1 MWRAAL
7 KGALGHRARLVISGL
22 VVTFSVAFVVAT
34 LVFTDTLSTSFETI
48 FEDSFAGFDI
58 QVRSEIDPELSFA
71 IPEPIDTAW
80 LDIVRSVDGVAQAQG
95 SVTGFLQMEGP
106 DGEPIESQGP
116 PILALTWPEV
126 PSIAEIRTGTAP
138 AGLDQVAIDAA
149 TATSADIEVGDR
161 IVVVGLG
168 GPTSVE
174 VSGIVAFGDAESA
187 GGVITV
193 FSAVELGQQLFDLE
207 GRYSS
212 LEIVAEGETSVVAE
226 RIETVLDDG
235 LEAIAAED
243 LARQQVE
250 GFQDAIGFIQTFV
263 LVFAGVALFVGTFV
277 ISNIFRVTIAQ
288 RTRELAVLRAIGARA
303 SQIRNLMLGEA
314 ALISVAASAL
324 GAVGGIGLAALIR
337 RVFDATA
344 IPLPPGPL
352 QISPVAVATGVG
364 TGLAVTAAAALI
376 PAFKAASVSPIE
388 AMREGFA
395 PPARRALRGRLLT
408 GGPLAAAG
416 LLAMALGLFA
426 PLPDSAPDAIWLVGA
441 GAVLL
446 FVGVAVLVAVIA
458 RPVAGVLGRPVATWG
473 RVAGVLARE
482 NAMRSPRR
490 TGLTASA
497 LMISLALVG
506 LVAIL
511 ADSASTTADA
521 LIEEQFLADLII
533 APTGF
538 SSLGFSPEV
547 ASAVERL
554 DEVAQVGRIRQG
566 EVLVDE
572 RSRFVGGANPEF
584 FDLVGY
590 EIVEGSFGDLTD
602 GTVAVRD
609 GDDAPRVGDRVDVTT
624 PVGGA
629 RSLEVVAVFTGSPYA
644 YLTSMDS
651 FEKLFAER
659 LDSQVLIRFEAGVDF
674 EEGTRAVEDA
684 VGGFPSIQ
692 IQDQEAFRVEASGQI
707 GGIVNLLYALLAVS
721 VLIGTLG
728 VIGTLLLSVVERTRE
743 IGLLR
748 AIGMS
753 RRQVRRMIRG
763 EAIIIAVFGGILGTV
778 IGIVFGVSVV
788 WASGEELRLSMPV
801 AQLALWLAVAALL
814 GILAAT
820 YPARRASRLDV
831 LEAIAYE

>member
-22 VVTFSVAFVVAT
+22 VVAFSVAFVVAT
-34 LVFTDTLSTSFETI
+34 LVFTDTLSSSFETI

-58 QVRSEIDPELSFA
+58 QVRSEIDPDLSFA
-71 IPEPIDTAW
+71 IPEPIDTSW
-80 LDIVRSVDGVAQAQG
+80 LDIVRSVEGVAQAQG
-95 SVTGFLQMEGP
+95 SVSGILLVEGP
-106 DGEPIESQGP
+106 DGVAIESQGP
-116 PILALTWPEV
+116 PILGLTWPEV
-126 PSIAEIRTGTAP
+126 PSIAEIREGEAP
-138 AGLDQVAIDAA
+138 VGLEQVAIDAA
-149 TATSADIEVGDR
+149 TATSAGIEVGDQ

-168 GPTSVE
+168 EPTSVS
-174 VSGIVAFGDAESA
+174 VSGIVGFGDADTA

-193 FSAVELGQQLFDLE
+193 FYAVELGQQLFDLE
-207 GRYSS
+207 GNYSS
-212 LEIVAEGETSVVAE
+212 LEVVADGETSVVAE
-226 RIETVLDDG
+226 RIEMSLDDN

-250 GFQDAIGFIQTFV
+250 GFQDAIGFIRTFV

-314 ALISVAASAL
+314 AIISAAASIL
-324 GAVGGIGLAALIR
+324 GAVGGIGLASLIR
-337 RVFDATA
+337 TAFDAAA
-344 IPLPPGPL
+344 IPLPAGPL
-352 QISPVAVATGVG
+352 EISPAAVATGVG

-388 AMREGFA
+388 AMREGLT
-395 PPARRALRGRLLT
+395 PPARGALRVRLLT

-426 PLPDSAPDAIWLVGA
+426 PLPDSFPDAIWLVGA

-458 RPVAGVLGRPVATWG
+458 RPVAGVLGLPVAQWG
-473 RVAGVLARE
+473 SVAGVLARE

-521 LIEEQFLADLII
+521 LIEEQFQADLII

-547 ASAVERL
+547 AAAVERL
-554 DEVAQVGRIRQG
+554 AEVSEVGRLRQG
-566 EVLVDE
+566 EVLVDD

-584 FDLVGY
+584 FGLVSY
-590 EIVEGSFGDLTD
+590 EVLEGSLANLGD

-609 GDDAPRVGDRVDVTT
+609 GDEALQVGDRLEVTA
-624 PVGGA
+624 PVGGT

-644 YLTSMDS
+644 YIVSMNS
-651 FEKLFAER
+651 FEKLFSER
-659 LDSQVLIRFEAGVDF
+659 LDSQVLIRFGNDVGF
-674 EEGTRAVEDA
+674 EEGAQAVETA

-692 IQDQEAFRVEASGQI
+692 VQDQEAFRVEASGQI

-763 EAIIIAVFGGILGTV
+763 EAIIIAVFGGVLGTV

-788 WASGEELRLSMPV
+788 WAIGDELRLSLP
-801 AQLALWLAVAALL
+801 ATQLFLWLAVAALL